1 MLLQRTDGQAEGAP
15 CGLIHQH
22 GGNGQGAD
30 AARIGQQYTDGNREP
45 DRHQLH
51 RGGSRL
57 GVLGLLGG
65 AETADEADEAL
76 IVQHTAAGCILRLR
90 RGSVQDVALVL
101 FQQGD
106 HALRQMVGVG
116 DVPGARY
123 IAVNNKYDFLP
134 KQLEDKGMTIVA
146 DIAQVLRDAR
156 DTMDSGDNDR

>member
-15 CGLIHQH
+15 RSLIHQH
-22 GGNGQGAD
+22 GGNGQGTD
-30 AARIGQQYTDGNREP
+30 AARIGQQHTDGHREP

-57 GVLGLLGG
+57 SILGLLGG

-76 IVQHTAAGCILRLR
+76 IVQHTAAGGVLRLR
-90 RGSVQDVALVL
+90 RGGVQGVALVL

-116 DVPGARY
+116 DVLGGQAGVFAGDQKARR
-123 IAVNNKYDFLP
+123 F
-134 KQLEDKGMTIVA
+134 
-146 DIAQVLRDAR
+146 RR
-156 DTMDSGDNDR
+156 R